1 MVTQLQQSPLTATW
15 LMYIAD
21 LELLDLIV
29 NHGYAKP
36 EWDDARIQQCA
47 DELAL
52 RRVWAD

>member
-1 MVTQLQQSPLTATW
+1 MVTQQPPLTVTW

>member
-1 MVTQLQQSPLTATW
+1 MVMLGCGLWHMITFTRK
-15 LMYIAD
+15 
-21 LELLDLIV
+21 LLDLIV